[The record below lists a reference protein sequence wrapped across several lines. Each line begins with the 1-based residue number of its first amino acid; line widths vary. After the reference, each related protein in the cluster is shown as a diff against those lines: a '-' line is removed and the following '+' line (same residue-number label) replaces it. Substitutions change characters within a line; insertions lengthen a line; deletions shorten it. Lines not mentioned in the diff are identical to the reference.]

1 MFSRSALAV
10 FAVIVAEFFAASW
23 VVGQIGFGAT
33 LLALV
38 ALAFLGIAVARW
50 NSAGLV
56 QTTLES
62 AMNPSGDATTSMT
75 RRTLGLFAGFLIGF
89 PGFCSSLVGL
99 LLLFG
104 PVRRFVEPRLVA
116 KASAI
121 TMPFGNRPGFRG
133 SWSRGT
139 VIDVDLVDDDL
150 NADGS
155 RADNPGGDHTDVPR
169 SARPEI
175 G

>member
-1 MFSRSALAV
+1 MFSRSAVAI
-10 FAVIVAEFFAASW
+10 FAVIVAEYFAGSW

-38 ALAFLGIAVARW
+38 GLAFLGVAVARW

-62 AMNPSGDATTSMT
+62 ARNPSVDVTSAMAG
-75 RRTLGLFAGFLIGF
+75 RTLGLVAGFLIGF

-99 LLLFG
+99 LLVFG
-104 PVRRFVEPRLVA
+104 PVRRLVEPRLAA

-121 TMPFGNRPGFRG
+121 TVPFGNRPGPFG
-133 SWSRGT
+133 SSSRGT
-139 VIDVDLVDDDL
+139 VIDVDVVDVDPEADDQ
-150 NADGS
+150 S
-155 RADNPGGDHTDVPR
+155 GDSTDVPR